1 MKKGWPMWV
10 VYRYQ
15 PDEPYKI
22 GTSKDDLIEWLM
34 MGYNEDNYAWGHTR
48 VEAEAEAKARFG
60 EA

>member
-1 MKKGWPMWV
+1 MGKYGMWV

>member
-1 MKKGWPMWV
+1 MWV